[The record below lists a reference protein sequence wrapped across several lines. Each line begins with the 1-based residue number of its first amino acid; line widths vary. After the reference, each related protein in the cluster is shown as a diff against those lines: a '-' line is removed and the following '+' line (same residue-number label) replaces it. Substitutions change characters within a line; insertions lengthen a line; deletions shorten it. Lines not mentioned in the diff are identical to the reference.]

1 MGRVG
6 VTHPASLV
14 VEEGS
19 HQMEDAVGDH
29 PSGPSREGA
38 ADEEAA
44 PVAMAVYLTNAMVE
58 VLVLVLPVAMAA
70 DLNAHSFLPVAM
82 MPDLNAHCYL
92 PVAMV
97 PDLDAHCCLPVAMV
111 PDSNAH

>member
-19 HQMEDAVGDH
+19 HQMEDAVGDR

-38 ADEEAA
+38 ASEEVA
-44 PVAMAVYLTNAMVE
+44 PVAMAAYLTNAMVE
-58 VLVLVLPVAMAA
+58 VLVLVLPVAM
-70 DLNAHSFLPVAM
+70 V
-82 MPDLNAHCYL
+82 PDLN
-92 PVAMV
+92 V
-97 PDLDAHCCLPVAMV
+97 HCCLPVAMV
-111 PDSNAH
+111 PDLNAH